1 MSGESKYDKYKQGVV
16 KLSENEMKGMDLFF
30 SKKTNC
36 SECHSGFNFSNY
48 MFENN
53 GLYETY
59 KDIGRKR
66 LTEKE
71 EDLEKFKVPTLRNI
85 ELTAPYMHDGSMKTL
100 EDVVKH
106 YNSGGK
112 NNKQKNNLV
121 KPLNLTTIEQQN
133 LIAFLKTLTDKKFC
147 TNKYFN

>member
-1 MSGESKYDKYKQGVV
+1 
-16 KLSENEMKGMDLFF
+16 
-30 SKKTNC
+30 
-36 SECHSGFNFSNY
+36 
-48 MFENN
+48 
-53 GLYETY
+53 
-59 KDIGRKR
+59 
-66 LTEKE
+66 
-71 EDLEKFKVPTLRNI
+71 
-85 ELTAPYMHDGSMKTL
+85 MKTL